1 SRSEFGDA
9 DFFFRLD
16 SNPMGVVG
24 QSVIEGNLIATTGSG
39 DVQVEVRSGGGV
51 MSFEKAAQQYAG
63 TFKSNILAAPTFV
76 TDNPETPA
84 DFALA
89 PGSRGVDEALPLTRA
104 TSAGSGKVVPVADA
118 SYFFDGFGMVPGDR
132 IRIGGGK
139 PLTVTKV
146 DYAASSL
153 TLSESAEWAKDAAVT
168 LDYAGDGPDIG
179 AYEAL
184 PASPHERKPMP
195 PASLSGRLL

>member
-39 DVQVEVRSGGGV
+39 DVQVEVMSGGGV

-89 PGSRGVDEALPLTRA
+89 PGGRGGGGALPWRRA
-104 TSAGSGKVVPVADA
+104 RGAGSGKFVPAAAA
-118 SYFFDGFGMVPGDR
+118 SYFFAGFGMGRGDG

-146 DYAASSL
+146 DYAANSL

-168 LDYAGDGPDIG
+168 PDYA
-179 AYEAL
+179 
-184 PASPHERKPMP
+184 
-195 PASLSGRLL
+195 